1 MLRKSLTA
9 GVTAVAIAAASTF
22 AFAAP
27 SSAASVTITFGP
39 NMTTYGMYHGHRHA
53 KVCRTKYEW
62 HHHHKVAVGTVCHW
76 R

>member
-1 MLRKSLTA
+1 MLSKTLTA
-9 GVTAVAIAAASTF
+9 GLTAVAIAVGGSF
-22 AFAAP
+22 AFSAP
-27 SSAASVTITFGP
+27 SSAASLTFTFGP
-39 NMTTYGMYHGHRHA
+39 NITTYGMYHGHRHR